1 MRCLSGPLQIC
12 LEDLVAGDAL
22 RRLPCTHHFHMACI
36 DEFLTRWG
44 HTCPLCKFPA
54 NGSVAD
60 HQQRT
65 RSQSHSRSGADSGVR
80 PGAAVTELSPL
91 VGAGGG
97 DGLPYSLSLTQP
109 QAAGT
114 TTDEGLAAAAVTAHW
129 QTDADPRAAE
139 LR

>member
-22 RRLPCTHHFHMACI
+22 RRLPCTHHFHTACI

-65 RSQSHSRSGADSGVR
+65 RSQSRSRSGSGSAAR
-80 PGAAVTELSPL
+80 PGAAATELSPL
-91 VGAGGG
+91 VGGGG
-97 DGLPYSLSLTQP
+97 GGGGGGLPYSLSLSRP
-109 QAAGT
+109 QTAGT
-114 TTDEGLAAAAVTAHW
+114 TTDEGVAAAAVSAHW
-129 QTDADPRAAE
+129 DPRAAE